1 MISVAVGCRS
11 KIVKNPTVIFHHS
24 DIVYKG
30 AATLH
35 PQWKKQLNAD
45 EVLLRQVQIG

>member
-11 KIVKNPTVIFHHS
+11 KIAKNSTAVFHRC

-35 PQWKKQLNAD
+35 PQWNKQLNAD
-45 EVLLRQVQIG
+45 EVLLHQFQIG